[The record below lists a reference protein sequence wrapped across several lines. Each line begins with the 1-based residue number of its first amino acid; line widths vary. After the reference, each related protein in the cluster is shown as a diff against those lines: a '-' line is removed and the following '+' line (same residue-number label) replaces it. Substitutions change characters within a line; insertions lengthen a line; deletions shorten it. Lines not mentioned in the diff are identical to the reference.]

1 MSVGPASDYF
11 KTGAIQE
18 GTKDFAG
25 ELSVT
30 LVDTQKLL
38 LMSFLELSGKTKP
51 SIVLMLGDQ
60 AIRSKMNGR
69 TTIIGPPGDPT
80 WNQDFHLLVANPRKQ
95 RLSIQVKDSFGFTD
109 FTIGTG
115 EMMTVISLPKSNT
128 GRGHK
133 PD

>member
-18 GTKDFAG
+18 GNKDFAG

-38 LMSFLELSGKTKP
+38 LMSFLETNP
-51 SIVLMLGDQ
+51 YVVLMPGDQ
-60 AIRSKMNGR
+60 AIHSKMNSQN
-69 TTIIGPPGDPT
+69 TIIGPPGEPI
-80 WNQDFHLLVANPRKQ
+80 WNQDFHLLVANRRKQ

-115 EMMTVISLPKSNT
+115 EFLFFKVELGSLQDTVPTQTAS
-128 GRGHK
+128 
-133 PD
+133 

>member
-18 GTKDFAG
+18 GNKDFAG

-38 LMSFLELSGKTKP
+38 LMSFL
-51 SIVLMLGDQ
+51 
-60 AIRSKMNGR
+60 
-69 TTIIGPPGDPT
+69 
-80 WNQDFHLLVANPRKQ
+80 DFHLLVANRRKQ

-115 EMMTVISLPKSNT
+115 EVELGSLQDTVPTQTAS
-128 GRGHK
+128 
-133 PD
+133 